1 MKHYAYILECADGT
15 YYCGYTNDLDK
26 RIETH
31 NAGKGAKYT
40 RARLPVRLVY
50 SEEYDTK
57 EEAMSREWHLK
68 QLSRAQKDVL
78 INSRKNVAR
87 DILAPSADALA
98 SSSYRASAHP

>member
-40 RARLPVRLVY
+40 KPRLPVKLVY
-50 SEEYDTK
+50 SEEFDTK

-68 QLSRAQKDVL
+68 QLSRTQKQEL
-78 INSRKNVAR
+78 INTKQKNC
-87 DILAPSADALA
+87 
-98 SSSYRASAHP
+98 